1 MTATQAG
8 DTPTLTEV
16 RAALA
21 AGRVTASGLVEDA
34 IARAKAWQPAINAII
49 RLDAEEARAAA
60 RAPRPGPLSG
70 IPLAHKDM
78 YCRKGRISTCGTAL
92 RKDWVAKVTATVL
105 MRLDDAGAIDLGT
118 LAMNEWAGGATG
130 HNIHFGDTCNPWN
143 PAHVTGGSSSGS
155 AAAVAAGIVA
165 AALGS
170 DTGGSIRVPAAC
182 CGIAGLKPTWGR
194 VSRFGAMPRSWSL
207 DCVGPLARTVED
219 VAAVMAVIAGPDAAD
234 ETAADVPVPDYLAA
248 ARADAAGLTLG
259 IPEGWFFDDLAP
271 SVSALLEAARGVF
284 EALGVRLVPVTIPDL
299 ATIFTLQ
306 GVVTMTEAATIHA
319 PMMASHPDGYSRGL
333 FGRQQTGL
341 AIPATTYL
349 DALRLRAPITR
360 RFCAAAFGEA
370 DAILVPGL
378 SIEVPT
384 RAETDVENSADYGA
398 VHARMVRNTRPFN
411 YTGLPALSVPCG
423 FTANGL
429 PAGFQLAGPAFSEA
443 TLLRLGAAYQRAT
456 DWHRAHP
463 SLPASPLPA

>member
-1 MTATQAG
+1 V
-8 DTPTLTEV
+8 TPRSGADILSLTEAEV
-16 RAALA
+16 ALA
-21 AGRVTASGLVEDA
+21 AGRVTPPALVEQA
-34 IARAKAWQPAINAII
+34 IARAEAWQPVINAFV
-49 RLDAEEARAAA
+49 RLDAAEARQAA

-78 YCRKGRISTCGTAL
+78 LYRRGRISTCGTVL
-92 RKDWVAKVTATVL
+92 RKDWVAPVTATVL
-105 MRLDDAGAIDLGT
+105 ARLDDAGAIDLGT

-130 HNIHFGDTCNPWN
+130 HNIHLGDTTNPWN
-143 PAHVTGGSSSGS
+143 PAHVAGGSSSGS
-155 AAAVAAGIVA
+155 AAAVAAGIVF

-182 CGIAGLKPTWGR
+182 CGVVGLKPTWGR

-207 DCVGPLARTVED
+207 DCLGPLARTVED

-234 ETAADVPVPDYLAA
+234 ETTAQVPVPDYRAA
-248 ARADAAGLTLG
+248 ARAEARGLTLG
-259 IPEGWFFDDLAP
+259 IPDGWFFDDLAP
-271 SVSALLEAARGVF
+271 SVAALLDDARAVF
-284 EALGVRLVPVTIPDL
+284 ASLGVRIVPVTIPDL
-299 ATIFTLQ
+299 ADIFTLQ

-319 PMMASHPDGYSRGL
+319 TMMARHPDGYARGL
-333 FGRQQTGL
+333 YGRQQTGL
-341 AIPATTYL
+341 AIPAATYL
-349 DALRLRAPITR
+349 DALRLRGPMTR
-360 RFCAAAFGEA
+360 RFCEAAFTEA

-384 RAETDVENSADYGA
+384 RAETDVEESADYGA

-429 PAGFQLAGPAFSEA
+429 PAGFQLSGPPFAEA
-443 TLLRLGAAYQRAT
+443 LLLRLGAAFQRAT
-456 DWHRAHP
+456 AWHRASP
-463 SLPASPLPA
+463 ALPV